1 VMTFKVLIDS
11 RRRIN
16 SGIGR
21 VSQWLSANLILD
33 RQEFEVLN
41 LTTEDNKKSDYE
53 FYENHVVT
61 TDIKPFSHD
70 EFLLLPKLVASI
82 KPDLYINPQSTWS
95 PLHTTPSINIVHD
108 LWAIKNPEWLPT
120 EPDIKARFHI
130 DGIGFFDNLS
140 KWFTEELA
148 KALLTEY
155 GYKEWLNAKTMDN
168 KIWLAC
174 WAQYAATV
182 SMSRKCVA
190 VSPCVKSEIIKYFRF
205 GNDSQI
211 IYNIPKSFEGIRDY
225 QRNAKHFLTLSK
237 LENRKN
243 LDFLLDAYEQYCC
256 EASRPIPLIIAG
268 DPGYISVA
276 RRLLDRI
283 SRMNVSGHVV
293 HFKQSVTDNELGDLF
308 QHSCALIFPTLYEG
322 FGLPALEG
330 MLSRIPVIATKTGMM
345 TTHLGQ
351 YASLISGND
360 VNELVERMVSVQNGK
375 LNLRTTEAEAAA
387 RCFISDCNSRNE
399 WISLIKTLRES
410 LAH

>member
-1 VMTFKVLIDS
+1 MTFKLLIDS

-33 RQEFEVLN
+33 RQEFEVVN
-41 LTTEDNKKSDYE
+41 LTTKENMRSDYE
-53 FYENHVVT
+53 FHENHIVV
-61 TDIKPFSHD
+61 TDIKPFSHE

-82 KPDLYINPQSTWS
+82 KPDIYINPQSTWS

-120 EPDIKARFHI
+120 ETDIKARFDV
-130 DGIGFFDNLS
+130 DGIGFFECLS
-140 KWFTEELA
+140 RWFTEELA
-148 KALLTEY
+148 QAMLTEY
-155 GYKEWLNAKTMDN
+155 GYQEWIKARKSDN

-190 VSPCVKSEIIKYFRF
+190 VSPCVQFEIIKYFPL
-205 GNDSQI
+205 GIKSQI
-211 IYNIPKSFEGIRDY
+211 IYNLPKSFERIRDF
-225 QRNAKHFLTLSK
+225 QQNATHFLTLSK

-256 EASRPIPLIIAG
+256 EATQPIPLIIAG
-268 DPGYISVA
+268 DPGYFSVA

-283 SRMNVSGHVV
+283 ALMNASGNIV
-293 HFKQSVTDNELGDLF
+293 HFKQSVSDNELCDLF
-308 QHSCALIFPTLYEG
+308 QHSCALVFPTLYEG
-322 FGLPALEG
+322 FGLPALEA
-330 MLSRIPVIATKTGMM
+330 MLARVPVIATKTGMM

-351 YASLISGND
+351 HASLISGKN
-360 VNELVERMVSVQNGK
+360 VNELAERMVDAQNGR
-375 LNLRTTEAEAAA
+375 LNVRTTEAEAAV

-399 WISLIKTLRES
+399 WIHLIKTLREN
-410 LAH
+410 LR